1 MKNNELTKEGQETG
15 TEPPT
20 LQMNIP
26 IPKSDQNTT
35 QSTTLPEDDSEN
47 TSGVQSVSNY
57 SAEDGFTDLILN
69 AEQMEVEIERLKV
82 VEKIEGKE
90 NLRKLRKRV
99 KRKMK
104 RHQKRWDKMSEK
116 EKTAFEQAKQAHLRS
131 HKSSINSFF
140 EGGQKEGEGEEE
152 EGKAKGKLMELSDP
166 DKEEDTRFNAD
177 ACDLSTGLKKGFKM
191 KIADLGNG
199 CWTHYHFQPEIQ
211 TRQYR
216 GPEVILGINYNET
229 ADLWSFACMIFEML
243 TGDFLF
249 DPKKTNEFK
258 KNDDHLAQMIELLN
272 EFPKDW
278 ATIGTHSKRY
288 FDKDGKLKKIKTL
301 RFWGLK
307 DILIQR
313 YKMAEEEAIAFED
326 FLLPMLEVLPQNR
339 ATARQMINHRW
350 LDMRSTDFRSS
361 ELILNHQN
369 DEQRFQ
375 KVINETDLYA
385 DIDLD
390 EFQDDSEDESDFI
403 IEGGRQY

>member
-1 MKNNELTKEGQETG
+1 
-15 TEPPT
+15 
-20 LQMNIP
+20 
-26 IPKSDQNTT
+26 
-35 QSTTLPEDDSEN
+35 
-47 TSGVQSVSNY
+47 
-57 SAEDGFTDLILN
+57 
-69 AEQMEVEIERLKV
+69 
-82 VEKIEGKE
+82 
-90 NLRKLRKRV
+90 
-99 KRKMK
+99 
-104 RHQKRWDKMSEK
+104 
-116 EKTAFEQAKQAHLRS
+116 
-131 HKSSINSFF
+131 
-140 EGGQKEGEGEEE
+140 
-152 EGKAKGKLMELSDP
+152 
-166 DKEEDTRFNAD
+166 
-177 ACDLSTGLKKGFKM
+177 
-191 KIADLGNG
+191 
-199 CWTHYHFQPEIQ
+199 
-211 TRQYR
+211 
-216 GPEVILGINYNET
+216 
-229 ADLWSFACMIFEML
+229 MIFEML

-278 ATIGTHSKRY
+278 STIGTHSKRY

-350 LDMRSTDFRSS
+350 LDMRSTDFRSK

-385 DIDLD
+385 DVDLGD
-390 EFQDDSEDESDFI
+390 EPDDSEEEMDYI
-403 IEGGRQY
+403 IEGGHLFQIVIRCPDSPNFEYIL

>member
-1 MKNNELTKEGQETG
+1 M
-15 TEPPT
+15 
-20 LQMNIP
+20 
-26 IPKSDQNTT
+26 
-35 QSTTLPEDDSEN
+35 
-47 TSGVQSVSNY
+47 
-57 SAEDGFTDLILN
+57 ILN
-69 AEQMEVEIERLKV
+69 TEEMEVEIERIRV
-82 VEKIEGKE
+82 AEKIEGKE
-90 NLRKLRKRV
+90 HIRKLRKRV

-104 RHQKRWDKMSEK
+104 RHQKRWDKMNEA
-116 EKTAFEQAKQAHLRS
+116 ERTAFEQAKQNHLANVRS
-131 HKSSINSFF
+131 HKASLNSFF
-140 EGGQKEGEGEEE
+140 ESELKKTEVENEEE
-152 EGKAKGKLMELSDP
+152 PEPKNTRGRNEGSRASRELTESVKESTKEREANEAKIYSKGEFEIEVTPRQKQT
-166 DKEEDTRFNAD
+166 DTRFNAD
-177 ACDLSTGLKKGFKM
+177 ACDFERGLKPGFKM

-278 ATIGTHSKRY
+278 STIGTHSKRY

-350 LDMRSTDFRSS
+350 LDMRSTDFRSK

-385 DIDLD
+385 DVDLGD
-390 EFQDDSEDESDFI
+390 EPDDSEEEMDYI
-403 IEGGRQY
+403 IEGGHLFQIVIRCPDSPNFEYIL